1 MSVETQSYGA
11 GMNDLIKGMS
21 PFAFMTCLALLVIL
35 HLVSVSEG
43 DPFYPVWD
51 QLLNPMT
58 MYVMPIFGLLV
69 SAAFGLPTR
78 RQFLAAMSV
87 SVFGTVS
94 MMTAFYFL
102 PWAAALAA
110 MFVVII
116 PVSVWIFN
124 RVMGRGAN

>member
-1 MSVETQSYGA
+1 
-11 GMNDLIKGMS
+11 MNDLIKGMS
-21 PFAFMTCLALLVIL
+21 PFAFMASLALLVIP
-35 HLVSVSEG
+35 HLVSVSESE
-43 DPFYPVWD
+43 PFYPVWD

>member
-1 MSVETQSYGA
+1 
-11 GMNDLIKGMS
+11 
-21 PFAFMTCLALLVIL
+21 
-35 HLVSVSEG
+35 
-43 DPFYPVWD
+43 
-51 QLLNPMT
+51 
-58 MYVMPIFGLLV
+58 
-69 SAAFGLPTR
+69 
-78 RQFLAAMSV
+78 MSV